1 MTDQNGF
8 NSIVPDQDERIG
20 TRGNKT
26 GAPKPA
32 ARSRSDSSS
41 GNGGGIWKILVIV
54 LVLGVGAMGWFGWQQ
69 HQQLSTLQSSFDN
82 LQARLASTDDSLSKS
97 GAALQ
102 LKIKEQEEE
111 LGKHWSEI
119 KKLWGVSY
127 DINKKDIASN
137 KELSTSNTDRIA
149 KLEKSAATVAKLT
162 KELDLASKKIAE
174 ISASTLAA
182 SVDMEDV
189 QQRLRETSDKL
200 NTIDQSF
207 NRWRLEVDKRLKNS
221 EEAVEAIDAYR
232 RQINQELLQ
241 LRKQLT
247 GSNSS
252 VSQSAPVASPA
263 AGTNH

>member
-1 MTDQNGF
+1 MADQNGF

-20 TRGNKT
+20 ARGNRA

-32 ARSRSDSSS
+32 ARPRPEPS
-41 GNGGGIWKILVIV
+41 GNGGGTWKILVIV
-54 LVLGVGAMGWFGWQQ
+54 LVLVVGAMGWFGWQQ
-69 HQQLSTLQSSFDN
+69 HQQLTTLQSSFDN

-111 LGKHWSEI
+111 LGKHWAEI

-137 KELSTSNTDRIA
+137 KDTAAKNTGRIA
-149 KLEKSAATVAKLT
+149 KLEKSVNTVAQLSKN
-162 KELDLASKKIAE
+162 LDLASKKLAE

-182 SVDMEDV
+182 NVEMEDV
-189 QQRLRETSDKL
+189 QQRLRETTDKL

-207 NRWRLEVDKRLKNS
+207 NRWRQDVDKRLKSS

-263 AGTNH
+263 AGANY